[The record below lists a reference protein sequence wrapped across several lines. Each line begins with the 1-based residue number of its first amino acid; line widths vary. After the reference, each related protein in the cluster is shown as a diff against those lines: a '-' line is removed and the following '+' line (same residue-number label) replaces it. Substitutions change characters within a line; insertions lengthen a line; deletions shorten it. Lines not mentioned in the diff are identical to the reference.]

1 MRKVAIIVGARP
13 QFIKHAPV
21 EKALGIFFDVF
32 SIHTGQHYDSKMS
45 DIFFN
50 ELGINPPR
58 FNLSIGSGSH
68 GLQTGKMMIELE
80 RILEENRPDAVL
92 VYGDTNSTLAGALV
106 ASKMGVKLVHIE
118 AGLRSFNREM
128 PEEINRVLTDHVSS
142 FLFAPT
148 NLSVDNLLKEGITR
162 GVYNVGDVMCDAVL
176 LAKKKIESSGKLERT
191 ENILV
196 TLHRPYNT
204 DDISRLLRIIESLNG
219 LKEKII
225 FPLHPRTKN
234 SLLMNEVDLSNYKNI
249 RFIDPVSYFDLIKL
263 QLESK
268 CVITDS
274 GGVQKEAY
282 ILERKCITVR
292 TETEWKETLRNG
304 WNTLIFNDLSKLAEL
319 IERVPG
325 EYLPNMYGEGDSARR
340 IAEILNNEL

>member
-1 MRKVAIIVGARP
+1 MKKIAIIIGARP
-13 QFIKHAPV
+13 QFIKHSPV
-21 EKALGIFFDVF
+21 EKALAKFFDVF

-45 DIFFN
+45 EIFFQ
-50 ELGINPPR
+50 ELGIRPPL

-80 RILEENRPDAVL
+80 SILLENRPDAVL

-106 ASKMGVKLVHIE
+106 TSKLGIKLIHIE

-128 PEEINRVLTDHVSS
+128 PEEINRVLTDHISN

-148 NLSVDNLLKEGITR
+148 ALSVDNLLKEGVSK

-176 LAKKKIESSGKLERT
+176 LAKDKIESAGKVEPT
-191 ENILV
+191 GEILV

-204 DDISRLLRIIESLNG
+204 DDISRLLSIIEVLNE
-219 LKEKII
+219 LNIKII
-225 FPLHPRTKN
+225 FPLHPRTRN
-234 SLLMNEVDLSNYKNI
+234 SLLMNKIDLSGFENI
-249 RFIDPVSYFDLIKL
+249 KFIDPVSYFDLIKL

-268 CVITDS
+268 CVVTDS

-282 ILERKCITVR
+282 ILERKCITIR
-292 TETEWKETLRNG
+292 PETEWEETLKNG
-304 WNTLIFNDLSKLAEL
+304 WNTLIFNDLSELAGL
-319 IERVPG
+319 IEKEPG
-325 EYLPNMYGEGDSARR
+325 EYLPNIYGEGDSARR
-340 IAEILNNEL
+340 IAEILNDEL